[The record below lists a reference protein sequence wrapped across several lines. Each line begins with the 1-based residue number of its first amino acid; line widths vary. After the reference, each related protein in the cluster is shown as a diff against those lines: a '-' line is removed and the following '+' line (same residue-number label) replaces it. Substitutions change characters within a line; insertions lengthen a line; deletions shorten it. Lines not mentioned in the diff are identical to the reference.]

1 MTTVG
6 AVFSA
11 PRSAHSTPSPLRWA
25 LRRKLCD
32 LSQPSQ
38 SSIPLESWLI
48 NDSAVSFRQIAR
60 YCNQSVASD
69 RPVIKAAKQSK
80 PLAHADLQ
88 KRTDNNCT
96 QPGRP
101 CARRLAASEVGET
114 RLTNG
119 WRDGCGQQ
127 AAFLS
132 EPSICTKLFQFLFQY
147 ASELNTFSFFCSSFI
162 THQEEWKKQRKW
174 KNIIWQFS

>member
-101 CARRLAASEVGET
+101 YARRLAASEVGET

-119 WRDGCGQQ
+119 WRDGRGQQ
-127 AAFLS
+127 AASLS
-132 EPSICTKLFQFLFQY
+132 EPSISTKLFQFLFQY
-147 ASELNTFSFFCSSFI
+147 ASELNTFSFFLLLFYHSPGRV
-162 THQEEWKKQRKW
+162 KKAKEVE
-174 KNIIWQFS
+174 KYNMAI